1 MLVEMSRE
9 QGRKSMTHTAVVIA
23 ALLSV
28 GMLAA
33 PAATTSAASSRSHSH
48 RQPAVTTAQ
57 PPARIACTPAG
68 CQPIPSGCMPV
79 PGRTWSGL
87 PTGYD
92 VVVCPSGASR

>member
-1 MLVEMSRE
+1 MSWNERAK
-9 QGRKSMTHTAVVIA
+9 GMRHSALILA

-28 GMLAA
+28 QMLMT
-33 PAATTSAASSRSHSH
+33 PASTASAANSHHRGHSH
-48 RQPAVTTAQ
+48 RQPTGTTAQ

-92 VVVCPSGASR
+92 VVVCPPGISPVR

>member
-1 MLVEMSRE
+1 MSF
-9 QGRKSMTHTAVVIA
+9 TALFIS

-28 GMLAA
+28 GMLITPASIA
-33 PAATTSAASSRSHSH
+33 SAATSHHRSHSH
-48 RQPAVTTAQ
+48 RQPAATA
-57 PPARIACTPAG
+57 PAPARIACTAAG

-92 VVVCPSGASR
+92 VVVCPPGVAPLR

>member
-1 MLVEMSRE
+1 MRHSTLIV
-9 QGRKSMTHTAVVIA
+9 A
-23 ALLSV
+23 ALLSA
-28 GMLAA
+28 GMLIA
-33 PAATTSAASSRSHSH
+33 PASTTSAATSHHRSHSH
-48 RQPAVTTAQ
+48 RQASVTAPS

-92 VVVCPSGASR
+92 VVVCPPGVSPLR